1 MTVERFALTKLPVKV
16 RAEQVEAVS
25 AVVVL
30 EVDMVTKVR
39 RVAEL
44 QTTVV
49 DTVRHSMCRKM
60 ICVANPFSL
69 AAGGYGQRT
78 QGKYYKSIRP

>member
-1 MTVERFALTKLPVKV
+1 LTVERFALTKLPVKV

-44 QTTVV
+44 
-49 DTVRHSMCRKM
+49 
-60 ICVANPFSL
+60 
-69 AAGGYGQRT
+69 
-78 QGKYYKSIRP
+78 